1 MALDGVNGTSGAN
14 PSDFPRLRHAGKS
27 QKQEQPASIW
37 IKSNDEANTANIAAP
52 NQKMSRKEAKAWVKE
67 YQESNN
73 CSKKEAK
80 AAFKEK
86 FGYDVPASF
95 WKKALR
101 FLAGADV
108 QIKGKKTTE
117 NKPKLYDAVSE
128 EDNPYAKRPEI
139 TSSTGKSTSNMQA
152 VPEEENPYA
161 KRPEITSSTGK
172 STSNMQAIPEEDNP
186 YAKGPKLITNTT
198 KGVTSS
204 NNSYVITKDKDGN
217 SVCRVDYGNNNS
229 KAAQFDEEEVRTP
242 EGKLKSF
249 TTRSYSSDGTSWYK
263 KSEYDDNGNLIKVTE
278 TTCDSTGK
286 VIGTKNLNIKDE
298 PQIAGHVSIGTPVDG
313 VNGDPELQK
322 ALEDGGF
329 TVIGRN

>member
-1 MALDGVNGTSGAN
+1 MALDDVNGARRVNSSGLY
-14 PSDFPRLRHAGKS
+14 PLQEQVGET
-27 QKQEQPASIW
+27 QKQKQPVSIW
-37 IKSNDEANTANIAAP
+37 IESHCESFPATPK
-52 NQKMSRKEAKAWVKE
+52 QKTFRSIAKAWIKE

-86 FGYDVPASF
+86 FGCDVPASF

-117 NKPKLYDAVSE
+117 NKSKLYDAVSE
-128 EDNPYAKRPEI
+128 EDNPYAKG
-139 TSSTGKSTSNMQA
+139 T
-152 VPEEENPYA
+152 
-161 KRPEITSSTGK
+161 
-172 STSNMQAIPEEDNP
+172 
-186 YAKGPKLITNTT
+186 KLITNTT

-329 TVIGRN
+329 AVIGRN

>member
-1 MALDGVNGTSGAN
+1 MALDGLNGTSGAN
-14 PSDFPRLRHAGKS
+14 PSDFPRLRHAGES

-152 VPEEENPYA
+152 V
-161 KRPEITSSTGK
+161 
-172 STSNMQAIPEEDNP
+172 PEEDNP